1 MLYLNK
7 VMLIGNLTQD
17 PDLKALPSGSKVVNF
32 SIATNHSYK
41 DQAGQKQEK
50 VEYHNIIA
58 FGRTAEVIAQYFKKG
73 AQIMIEGKLQTRN
86 WEDKET
92 GKKVYKTE
100 VLVENF
106 GFGNSN
112 RDTSSRDQADDQGD
126 NIEYGS
132 DEINAD
138 DVPF

>member
-7 VMLIGNLTQD
+7 VMLIGNLTRD
-17 PDLKALPSGSKVVNF
+17 PELKALPSGSKVVNF

-41 DQAGQKQEK
+41 DQAGNKVEN
-50 VEYHNIIA
+50 VEYHNLIA

-73 AQIMIEGKLQTRN
+73 SQILTEGRLQTKN

-112 RDTSSRDQADDQGD
+112 RDTSSRDQENDQGD
-126 NIEYGS
+126 TIEYG
-132 DEINAD
+132 DEIDANS
-138 DVPF
+138 VPF